1 MKDVLVSLTEAHMRL
16 GDLAHSVR
24 TSADRLPLFDDL
36 SKALQGHFAALE
48 QVIVPAFTR
57 AGSPAPGAGVLDA
70 HRNLQHRL
78 AELLSKER
86 GAAGFD
92 AELTAFCDEV
102 DAHADREQLELL
114 PVMRE
119 RFGEAERA
127 TLAEQV
133 EARIGR

>member
-24 TSADRLPLFDDL
+24 TSADRRPLFESL
-36 SKALQGHFAALE
+36 SKALQNHFAALE
-48 QVIVPAFTR
+48 QVILPAFAR
-57 AGSPAPGAGVLDA
+57 AGSQASDSGVLEA
-70 HRNLQHRL
+70 HRSLQRRL
-78 AELLSKER
+78 SELLSKER
-86 GAAGFD
+86 GANLD

-119 RFGEAERA
+119 RFDEAERA
-127 TLAEQV
+127 MLAEQV
-133 EARIGR
+133 EARLAR